1 MDGSTNLRLPI
12 DAASPLQTGLKEA
25 SRDARALRIL
35 AKTIYRELRQG
46 GLAEEDMMFLA
57 GELLSLV
64 TTDVKDRRRNQAEST
79 AVAASPIA
87 PPAR

>member
-1 MDGSTNLRLPI
+1 MSISTNLRLSSDVTSPI
-12 DAASPLQTGLKEA
+12 PLGLKEA
-25 SRDARALRIL
+25 SGDARALRIL
-35 AKTIYRELRQG
+35 AKTVYRELRQG

-64 TTDVKDRRRNQAEST
+64 TSDVKDRRRT
-79 AVAASPIA
+79 ATDVAPL